1 MKVKRKKTTKD
12 KNGENPPRL
21 YNIELILINWNVVNN
36 DNQQISKVLYTFVP
50 NKTFGKLLKI
60 SPKASM
66 VFEKN

>member
-36 DNQQISKVLYTFVP
+36 DNQQISRFLYTFVP

-60 SPKASM
+60 SPKTSM

>member
-36 DNQQISKVLYTFVP
+36 DNQQMSKVLYTFVP

-60 SPKASM
+60 SPKTSM

>member
-36 DNQQISKVLYTFVP
+36 DNQQISRVLYTFVP

-60 SPKASM
+60 SPKTSM

>member
-1 MKVKRKKTTKD
+1 MKIKRKKTTKD

-36 DNQQISKVLYTFVP
+36 DNQQISRVLYTFVP

-60 SPKASM
+60 SPKTSM

>member
-36 DNQQISKVLYTFVP
+36 NNQQISRVLYTFVP

-60 SPKASM
+60 SPKTSM